1 METNFP
7 GWVHFWGKLVLASA
21 GAGIVIGWNVVAKT
35 IIDSLK
41 IASYTDD
48 VARTG
53 AGNGAAFFK
62 TQEKGLHIIGGIL
75 SIALMPWDI
84 FTLVDSSINEHS
96 RNPHKVLEVIRRHA
110 KDWQKNFQQ
119 KMALIK

>member
-41 IASYTDD
+41 IDSYTDD

-62 TQEKGLHIIGGIL
+62 TLSNAGKRATYHRRCSEYRSHALGYLYTRGFLHKR
-75 SIALMPWDI
+75 A
-84 FTLVDSSINEHS
+84 
-96 RNPHKVLEVIRRHA
+96 
-110 KDWQKNFQQ
+110 QQ
-119 KMALIK
+119 KSA